1 MNPELQSFAA
11 LAIVLA
17 SALWLV
23 HRAWQRLA
31 QASARP
37 GCGGG
42 CGCGASGNQKIP
54 GKLPDI
60 G

>member
-11 LAIVLA
+11 IAIVLA
-17 SALWLV
+17 SALWIV

-31 QASARP
+31 QPRP

-54 GKLPDI
+54 RKLPDI